1 MTQAVLYVII
11 QIDSEVLHLWMRIE
25 LRSPLPVY
33 EQIKM
38 GIKEAV
44 MRDQFEK
51 DSQIPSIRELAKD
64 IQVNPN
70 TVARAY
76 RELEREGIIFSRP
89 GIGFMIN
96 VNKEGIKSQLL
107 KDIEGELAPLVS
119 RMKKA
124 SITKED
130 VNEVMDKLWKE

>member
-1 MTQAVLYVII
+1 M
-11 QIDSEVLHLWMRIE
+11 WMRIE

-44 MRDQFEK
+44 MTGKFER

-76 RELEREGIIFSRP
+76 RELESEGIIFSRP

-96 VNKEGIKSQLL
+96 VNRNGIKNRLL
-107 KDIEGELAPLVS
+107 EDLEVELLPLIK

-124 SITKED
+124 GIQKKD
-130 VNEVMDKLWKE
+130 VNEVIERCWKEE

>member
-1 MTQAVLYVII
+1 M
-11 QIDSEVLHLWMRIE
+11 WMRIE

-33 EQIKM
+33 KQIKM

-44 MRDQFEK
+44 MKGQFQR

-107 KDIEGELAPLVS
+107 EDLEGELSPLVS

-124 SITKED
+124 GIAKED
-130 VNEVMDKLWKE
+130 VNEVIDKLWKE

>member
-1 MTQAVLYVII
+1 M
-11 QIDSEVLHLWMRIE
+11 WMRIE

-44 MRDQFEK
+44 MMGNFKQ

-76 RELEREGIIFSRP
+76 RELERERIIFSRP
-89 GIGFMIN
+89 GIGFIIN
-96 VNKEGIKSQLL
+96 IGKEGIKTKLMEDL
-107 KDIEGELAPLVS
+107 EGELSPLIK
-119 RMKKA
+119 RIKKA
-124 SITKED
+124 GVKRED
-130 VNEVMDKLWKE
+130 INEVIEKLWKE

>member
-1 MTQAVLYVII
+1 M
-11 QIDSEVLHLWMRIE
+11 WMRVE

-44 MRDQFEK
+44 MIGKFER

-76 RELEREGIIFSRP
+76 RELESEGIIFSRP

-96 VNKEGIKSQLL
+96 VNRNGIKNRLL
-107 KDIEGELAPLVS
+107 EDLEAELSPLIKRMIKAGIQKKD
-119 RMKKA
+119 M
-124 SITKED
+124 
-130 VNEVMDKLWKE
+130 NEVIERLWEEE

>member
-1 MTQAVLYVII
+1 M
-11 QIDSEVLHLWMRIE
+11 WMRIE

-44 MRDQFEK
+44 MTGQFQR

-96 VNKEGIKSQLL
+96 VNKAGIKSQLS
-107 KDIEGELAPLVS
+107 KDLEGELSPLVT

-130 VNEVMDKLWKE
+130 VNEVIDKLWKE

>member
-1 MTQAVLYVII
+1 M
-11 QIDSEVLHLWMRIE
+11 WMRIE

-44 MRDQFEK
+44 MTGQFQR

-96 VNKEGIKSQLL
+96 VNKAGIKSQLL
-107 KDIEGELAPLVS
+107 KDLEGELSPLVT

-130 VNEVMDKLWKE
+130 VNEVIDKLLKE

>member
-1 MTQAVLYVII
+1 
-11 QIDSEVLHLWMRIE
+11 MRIE

-44 MRDQFEK
+44 MKGKFTR
-51 DSQIPSIRELAKD
+51 DSQIPSIREMAKD

-76 RELEREGIIFSRP
+76 RELEREGTIFSRP
-89 GIGFMIN
+89 GIRFMIN

-107 KDIEGELAPLVS
+107 KDLEGELSPTIN
-119 RMKKA
+119 RIKKA
-124 SITKED
+124 GIKRED
-130 VNEVMDKLWKE
+130 VNEVIDKLWKE

>member
-1 MTQAVLYVII
+1 M
-11 QIDSEVLHLWMRIE
+11 WMRIE

-44 MRDQFEK
+44 MIGKFER

-76 RELEREGIIFSRP
+76 RELESEGIIFSRP

-96 VNKEGIKSQLL
+96 VNRNGIKNRLL
-107 KDIEGELAPLVS
+107 EDLEAELSPLIKRMIKAGIQKKD
-119 RMKKA
+119 M
-124 SITKED
+124 
-130 VNEVMDKLWKE
+130 NEVIERLWEEE

>member
-1 MTQAVLYVII
+1 M
-11 QIDSEVLHLWMRIE
+11 WMRIE

-38 GIKEAV
+38 GIKEAI
-44 MRDQFEK
+44 MMGKFKQ

-89 GIGFMIN
+89 GIGFIIN
-96 VNKEGIKSQLL
+96 VGKEGIKTKLMEDL
-107 KDIEGELAPLVS
+107 EGELSPLIK
-119 RMKKA
+119 RIKKA
-124 SITKED
+124 GVKRED
-130 VNEVMDKLWKE
+130 INEVIEKLWKE

>member
-1 MTQAVLYVII
+1 M
-11 QIDSEVLHLWMRIE
+11 WMRIE

-44 MRDQFEK
+44 MTGKFEK

-76 RELEREGIIFSRP
+76 RDLENEGIIFSRP

-96 VNKEGIKSQLL
+96 VNRNGIKNRLL
-107 KDIEGELAPLVS
+107 EDLEAELSPLVK
-119 RMKKA
+119 RMMKA
-124 SITKED
+124 GIEKGDIS
-130 VNEVMDKLWKE
+130 EVIERLWKEE

>member
-1 MTQAVLYVII
+1 
-11 QIDSEVLHLWMRIE
+11 
-25 LRSPLPVY
+25 
-33 EQIKM
+33 M

-44 MRDQFEK
+44 MTGKFEK

-76 RELEREGIIFSRP
+76 RDLENEGIIFSRP

-96 VNKEGIKSQLL
+96 VNRNGIKNRLL
-107 KDIEGELAPLVS
+107 EDLEAELSPLVK
-119 RMKKA
+119 RMMKA
-124 SITKED
+124 GIEKGDIS
-130 VNEVMDKLWKE
+130 EVIERLWKEE

>member
-1 MTQAVLYVII
+1 
-11 QIDSEVLHLWMRIE
+11 MRIE
-25 LRSPLPVY
+25 LRSPLPAY

-44 MRDQFEK
+44 MKGRFQR
-51 DSQIPSIRELAKD
+51 DSQIPSIREMAKD

-107 KDIEGELAPLVS
+107 KDLEGELSPLVS

-124 SITKED
+124 SMTKED
-130 VNEVMDKLWKE
+130 VNEVIDKLWNE

>member
-1 MTQAVLYVII
+1 M
-11 QIDSEVLHLWMRIE
+11 WMRIE

-44 MRDQFEK
+44 MIGKFER

-70 TVARAY
+70 TVARAS
-76 RELEREGIIFSRP
+76 RELESEGIIFSRP

-96 VNKEGIKSQLL
+96 VNRNGIKNRLL
-107 KDIEGELAPLVS
+107 EDLEAELSPLIKRMIKAGIQKKD
-119 RMKKA
+119 M
-124 SITKED
+124 
-130 VNEVMDKLWKE
+130 NEVIERLWEEE

>member
-1 MTQAVLYVII
+1 
-11 QIDSEVLHLWMRIE
+11 MRIE

-44 MRDQFEK
+44 MKGKFTR

-96 VNKEGIKSQLL
+96 MNKAGIKSQLMEAL
-107 KDIEGELAPLVS
+107 EGELAPLFK
-119 RMKKA
+119 RIKRAGIK
-124 SITKED
+124 KED
-130 VNEVMDKLWKE
+130 INEVIEKLWEE

>member
-1 MTQAVLYVII
+1 M
-11 QIDSEVLHLWMRIE
+11 WMRIE

-44 MRDQFEK
+44 MMGKFERN
-51 DSQIPSIRELAKD
+51 SQIPSIRELAKD

-76 RELEREGIIFSRP
+76 RELEREGMIFSRP
-89 GIGFMIN
+89 GIGFLIN
-96 VNKEGIKSQLL
+96 VDKKGIEHQLL
-107 KDIEGELAPLVS
+107 EDLEGELSPLIK
-119 RMKKA
+119 RIKNAGIK
-124 SITKED
+124 KED
-130 VNEVMDKLWKE
+130 VNEVIERLWKE

>member
-1 MTQAVLYVII
+1 M
-11 QIDSEVLHLWMRIE
+11 WMRIE

-44 MRDQFEK
+44 MTGQFQR

-76 RELEREGIIFSRP
+76 RELEREGMIFSRP

-96 VNKEGIKSQLL
+96 VNKEGIKTQLL
-107 KDIEGELAPLVS
+107 EDLEGELSPIVS

-130 VNEVMDKLWKE
+130 VNEVIDKLWKE

>member
-1 MTQAVLYVII
+1 M
-11 QIDSEVLHLWMRIE
+11 WMRIE

-44 MRDQFEK
+44 MSGQFQR

-107 KDIEGELAPLVS
+107 QDLEGELSPVVS

-124 SITKED
+124 RITKED
-130 VNEVMDKLWKE
+130 VNEVIDKLWKE

>member
-1 MTQAVLYVII
+1 
-11 QIDSEVLHLWMRIE
+11 LWMRIE

-44 MRDQFEK
+44 MTGQFQR

-76 RELEREGIIFSRP
+76 RELEREGMIFSRP

-96 VNKEGIKSQLL
+96 VNKEGIKTQLL
-107 KDIEGELAPLVS
+107 EDLEGELSPIVS

-130 VNEVMDKLWKE
+130 VNEVIDKLWKE

>member
-1 MTQAVLYVII
+1 
-11 QIDSEVLHLWMRIE
+11 MRIE

-44 MRDQFEK
+44 MIGKFER

-76 RELEREGIIFSRP
+76 RELESEGIIFSRP

-96 VNKEGIKSQLL
+96 VNRNGIKNRLL
-107 KDIEGELAPLVS
+107 EDLEAELSPLIKRMIKAGIQKKD
-119 RMKKA
+119 M
-124 SITKED
+124 
-130 VNEVMDKLWKE
+130 NEVIERLWEEE

>member
-1 MTQAVLYVII
+1 
-11 QIDSEVLHLWMRIE
+11 LWMRVE

-44 MRDQFEK
+44 MIGKFER

-76 RELEREGIIFSRP
+76 RELESEGIIFSRP

-96 VNKEGIKSQLL
+96 VNRNGIKNRLL
-107 KDIEGELAPLVS
+107 EDLEAELSPLIKRMIKAGIQKKD
-119 RMKKA
+119 M
-124 SITKED
+124 
-130 VNEVMDKLWKE
+130 NEVIERLWEEE

>member
-1 MTQAVLYVII
+1 M
-11 QIDSEVLHLWMRIE
+11 WMRIE

-44 MRDQFEK
+44 LTGKFQR

-96 VNKEGIKSQLL
+96 INREGIKSQLL
-107 KDIEGELAPLVS
+107 KDFEGELLPMVN
-119 RMKKA
+119 RIKKA
-124 SITKED
+124 GITKED
-130 VNEVMDKLWKE
+130 VNEVIDKLWKE

>member
-1 MTQAVLYVII
+1 
-11 QIDSEVLHLWMRIE
+11 LWMRIE

-44 MRDQFEK
+44 MIGKFER

-76 RELEREGIIFSRP
+76 RELESEGIIFSRP

-96 VNKEGIKSQLL
+96 VNRNGIKNRLL
-107 KDIEGELAPLVS
+107 EDLEAELSPLIKRMIKAGIQKKD
-119 RMKKA
+119 M
-124 SITKED
+124 
-130 VNEVMDKLWKE
+130 NEVIERLWEEE